1 MAVMRMKNGA
11 PAPMRNAE
19 FIPVY
24 YFIPKRILEVCG
36 AELNALPR
44 NPHQILRSKAACD
57 LIESDLFLLLI
68 VDAVAYMVWPY
79 MGFAEYME
87 VYSGDDP
94 AWRLAHCPEIW
105 VQELT
110 DQGILPTAEAFLG
123 NADEAFGFVSEAEID
138 AALRV
143 TVPEAMERHHVGEV
157 IQVAQEYRC
166 FEDFDFRK
174 SNQKTDFIRQWYHTR
189 TKHPMVSLEG
199 FREAYAENHDGQ
211 EWDLSDPLQDLQET
225 VVSQATVE
233 QFKESLSEKD
243 MAILEM
249 RMQGYTLEEIAEKL
263 GYQNHSGVLKRIR
276 KIGQAYEAF
285 TGEDLGFEDGENEE

>member
-1 MAVMRMKNGA
+1 MAVMRTKNGKLM
-11 PAPMRNAE
+11 PMRNAE

-24 YFIPKRILEVCG
+24 YFIPRRILAACG
-36 AELNALPR
+36 TELNTLPR
-44 NPHQILRSKAACD
+44 NPQKILGSKAVCD
-57 LIESDLFLLLI
+57 LIESDLFRLLI

-79 MGFAEYME
+79 MGFTEYME

-110 DQGILPTAEAFLG
+110 DQGVLPTAESFLR
-123 NADEAFGFVSEAEID
+123 NANEDFGFVPEAEID
-138 AALRV
+138 AALRFI
-143 TVPEAMERHHVGEV
+143 VPQAMERHHIGEV

-174 SNQKTDFIRQWYHTR
+174 SNKKTDFIRQWYHTR
-189 TKHPMVSLEG
+189 TMHPQISLEG
-199 FREAYAENHDGQ
+199 FRETYAENHDGQ
-211 EWDLSDPLQDLQET
+211 ECDAPDSSQDVQEA
-225 VVSQATVE
+225 VVSWATVE
-233 QFKESLSEKD
+233 QFKETLNEKD

-263 GYQNHSGVLKRIR
+263 GYKNHSGVLKRIR
-276 KIGQAYEAF
+276 KIGLAYETF
-285 TGEDLGFEDGENEE
+285 TGEDLGFKDDEYEE

>member
-1 MAVMRMKNGA
+1 MAIMRMKNGT

-19 FIPVY
+19 FIPMD
-24 YFIPKRILEVCG
+24 YFIPKRILTACG
-36 AELNALPR
+36 AELNAFPR
-44 NPHQILRSKAACD
+44 NPQKILRSKAACD
-57 LIESDLFLLLI
+57 LIESDLFRLLI

-79 MGFAEYME
+79 MGFTEYME

-105 VQELT
+105 VQELI
-110 DQGILPTAEAFLG
+110 DEGVLPSAESFLR
-123 NADEAFGFVSEAEID
+123 NANEDFGYVPEGEID
-138 AALRV
+138 EVLRII
-143 TVPEAMERHHVGEV
+143 VPQAMERHHIGEV
-157 IQVAQEYRC
+157 IQVAQEFRC

-199 FREAYAENHDGQ
+199 FREVYAENHDGQ
-211 EWDLSDPLQDLQET
+211 EWDPSDPSQDLQEA
-225 VVSQATVE
+225 VESQILVD
-233 QFKESLSEKD
+233 QFKATLSEKD

-249 RMQGYTLEEIAEKL
+249 RMQGYTLEEIAGKL

-285 TGEDLGFEDGENEE
+285 TGEDLGFEDDEYEE

>member
-1 MAVMRMKNGA
+1 MAVIRMKNGT

-24 YFIPKRILEVCG
+24 YFIPRRILVACG

-44 NPHQILRSKAACD
+44 NPQKILRNKATCD
-57 LIESDLFLLLI
+57 LIESDLFRLLI

-79 MGFAEYME
+79 MGFTEYME

-105 VQELT
+105 VQELI
-110 DQGILPTAEAFLG
+110 DQGILPTAESFLRQA
-123 NADEAFGFVSEAEID
+123 NEEFGYVPEEEID
-138 AALRV
+138 AVLRV
-143 TVPEAMERHHVGEV
+143 IVPQAMERHHINEV
-157 IQVAQEYRC
+157 IQIAQEYRC

-189 TKHPMVSLEG
+189 TKHSQISLEAY
-199 FREAYAENHDGQ
+199 RENYAENHDGQ
-211 EWDLSDPLQDLQET
+211 ELDLPDLSQDMQEA
-225 VVSQATVE
+225 VVSRATVE
-233 QFKESLSEKD
+233 QFKTTLSEKD
-243 MAILEM
+243 MAILEL

-285 TGEDLGFEDGENEE
+285 TSEDLGFEDDECEE